1 MTRSVA
7 DHARAVAALF
17 PDDLAAE
24 SVQVTA
30 ALGRVLAADVTSP
43 LDLPVFRNSQMD
55 GYALRAADL
64 ATVPATLP
72 VASVTAAGDAPAVL
86 PEGHA
91 VKIMTGAPLPVG
103 ADTVIPVEDTTTDS
117 GQVRIE
123 RSRERGEFIRD
134 PGTDV
139 HRGELLLPGG
149 VTVAAR
155 HVAVLAAV
163 GIGTVQV
170 RRRLKIAV
178 LTTGAELV
186 PAGEPLGP
194 GQIYNSNGI
203 ALAAAATANGAE
215 VTSVAHSTDDTAT
228 FSKRLDAAITEAD
241 VVVTSGGVSMGD
253 FEVVRETLIPRG
265 GWFHHVAM
273 QPGGPQGLTVVDG
286 TPVLSFP
293 GNPVSTLISFEVFVS
308 PILRRLAGLP
318 AVASTTARL
327 ASGLRSPLGKRQFHR
342 GRHTDDGVELV
353 SGPGSHLIAAMARA
367 DVLIDVPAEVTDLPI
382 GADVQV
388 WEL

>member
-7 DHARAVAALF
+7 DHAHAVAALF
-17 PDDLAAE
+17 PDDLTAE
-24 SVQVTA
+24 TVAVTA

-55 GYALRAADL
+55 GYAVRAADL
-64 ATVPATLP
+64 VTVPTELP
-72 VASVTAAGDAPAVL
+72 VASVTAAGDAPATL
-86 PEGHA
+86 PPGHA
-91 VKIMTGAPLPVG
+91 IKIMTGAPLPDG
-103 ADTVIPVEDTTTDS
+103 ADTVVPVEDTKADGST
-117 GQVRIE
+117 VRIE
-123 RSRERGEFIRD
+123 HGRSPGEFVRD
-134 PGTDV
+134 PGADV
-139 HRGELLLPGG
+139 HRGELLLPAD
-149 VTVAAR
+149 VTIAAR

-163 GIGTVQV
+163 GIGDVSV
-170 RRRLKIAV
+170 RRKLRVAM

-203 ALAAAATANGAE
+203 ALAAAAEANGAE
-215 VTSVAHSTDDTAT
+215 VTSVAHSTDDVAT
-228 FSKRLDAAITEAD
+228 FTTRLDAALAQAD
-241 VVVTSGGVSMGD
+241 VVFTSGGVSMGD

-286 TPVLSFP
+286 VPVLSFP
-293 GNPVSTLISFEVFVS
+293 GNPVSTLVSFEVFARPV
-308 PILRRLAGLP
+308 LRRLAGLP
-318 AVASTTARL
+318 TLESQPARL
-327 ASGLRSPLGKRQFHR
+327 ASDLRSPPGKRQFHR
-342 GRHTDDGVELV
+342 GLRTENGVELV

-367 DVLIDVPAEVTDLPI
+367 DVLIDVPSQVTELPI